1 MIWFGCCLIRY
12 GIKSYMGRT
21 LVGSLKSLFRYPVKS
36 MQGETLETVE
46 LGAQGLLG
54 DRTYALWD
62 NQTSRIASA
71 KNPKKWA
78 SLLNCHAA
86 FVQSPQEGES
96 MPAVSISLP
105 NGITINTEQADLDT
119 CLSDWVG
126 REVQVLSSA
135 PETPSLDQY
144 WPDVEGTANRDTTT
158 QLFMPA
164 GTFFDSCPVHAV
176 TTATL
181 KRLQELYPQGAF
193 DSCRFRPNLLIEAAS
208 PDAGFVENDWVG
220 HQLMIGDTVTL
231 KIDTVCPRCVVTTL
245 PQNGLPEDL
254 NILRTTAQHNDVIAG
269 IRMSVIQGGTI
280 RKGDSIWLEA
290 IAH

>member
-1 MIWFGCCLIRY
+1 
-12 GIKSYMGRT
+12 MGRK
-21 LVGSLKSLFRYPVKS
+21 LVGSLESLFRYPVKS
-36 MQGETLETVE
+36 MQGETLETAE
-46 LGAQGLLG
+46 LVAQGLLG

-62 NQTSRIASA
+62 TQTSRVASA

-86 FVQSPQEGES
+86 FVQPPQDGEP
-96 MPAVSISLP
+96 MPPVSISLP
-105 NGITINTEQADLDT
+105 NGITISTEQADLDT

-126 REVQVLSSA
+126 REVEVLTSA

-144 WPDVEGTANRDTTT
+144 WPDVEGTANRDTVT

-164 GTFFDSCPVHAV
+164 GTFFDSCPVHAL

-181 KRLQELYPQGAF
+181 KRLQELYPEGAF
-193 DSCRFRPNLLIEAAS
+193 DPCRFRPNLLIESAS
-208 PDAGFVENDWVG
+208 PDADFVENAWVG

-231 KIDTVCPRCVVTTL
+231 KVDTACPRCVVTTL
-245 PQNGLPEDL
+245 PQKGLPEDL

-280 RKGDSIWLEA
+280 HKGDSIWLEA
-290 IAH
+290 IAN